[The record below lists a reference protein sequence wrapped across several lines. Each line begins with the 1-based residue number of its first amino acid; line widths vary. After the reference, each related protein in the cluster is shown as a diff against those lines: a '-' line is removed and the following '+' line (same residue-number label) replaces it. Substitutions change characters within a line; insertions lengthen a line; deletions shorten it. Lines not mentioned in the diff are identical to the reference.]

1 MLLRGS
7 LVRGISG
14 RCSIKGNQSPLFRAA
29 WAWSALIWLHKL
41 NQSKYCGMKPLQ
53 NRFAKFQ
60 LVVILLVCFQLQITA
75 QNVGIGTN
83 SPAGRLHIDL
93 NGTATPYA
101 ILIDDDGDPVI
112 RIRKGGISRGYF
124 QISGDN
130 VELGSYATNPLGKL
144 VFHTNGS
151 DRMFITPA
159 GNVGI
164 GAADPISKLQI
175 IGGTN
180 LSLTSNGF
188 LMLGAESASNLVM
201 DNNEIQARNDSAA
214 STLSLQGEGGRIS
227 AGDLGDANLQI
238 DGTSVQA
245 LFNGAAE
252 TLILQGV
259 NGGKTR
265 LGNGFD
271 FSNTKLHI
279 STGVD
284 AGLAVNQSGYLMIGM
299 SNSENIVFDNN
310 EILARNNGVASTL
323 FLARDGS
330 KVQLGNGTEASGTKL
345 HITSGN
351 DVGLTDDLSGY
362 MMMGLQAGSNMVL
375 DNNEIQVRNNGVG
388 THLYM
393 QNGGGNVYIGDATNF
408 TGSHRLGVDG
418 NTVITGALRVGTT
431 VTPAGY
437 KLAVDGKAICTEL
450 LVRLVPSWPDY
461 VFARNYK
468 LPSLTEVESF
478 INKNSHLPGIPAAKT
493 LEATGLNIGE
503 MQKLQMQKIEE
514 LTLYLIDMNKQLQQ
528 VKEENEKLKQ
538 QLGVKQ

>member
-1 MLLRGS
+1 
-7 LVRGISG
+7 
-14 RCSIKGNQSPLFRAA
+14 
-29 WAWSALIWLHKL
+29 
-41 NQSKYCGMKPLQ
+41 MKPLH
-53 NRFAKFQ
+53 NRFVKFQ
-60 LVVILLVCFQLQITA
+60 AFLIILVCVHLQTAA

-83 SPAGRLHIDL
+83 APAGRLHIDL

-112 RIRKGGISRGYF
+112 RIRKGGISRGYL

-144 VFHTNGS
+144 VFHTNGV
-151 DRMFITPA
+151 DRIFITPG
-159 GNVGI
+159 GNTGI

-175 IGGTN
+175 IGGTD

-188 LMLGAESASNLVM
+188 FMLGTASSSNIVM
-201 DNNEIQARNDSAA
+201 DNNEIQARNDSVEA
-214 STLSLQGEGGRIS
+214 SLTLQGEGGRLLIGKPS
-227 AGDLGDANLQI
+227 DANIQI

-252 TLILQGV
+252 TLILQGA

-265 LGNGFD
+265 LGSGFD

-284 AGLAVNQSGYLMIGM
+284 AGVDISQSGYLMIGM
-299 SNSENIVFDNN
+299 SNAENIVFDNN

-330 KVQLGNGTEASGTKL
+330 KVQLGNGAEGTGTKL

-351 DVGLTDDLSGY
+351 DVGLTDNLSGY
-362 MMMGLQAGSNMVL
+362 LMMGSQSGSNMVL
-375 DNNEIQVRNNGVG
+375 DNNEIQVRNNGAS
-388 THLYM
+388 THLYL
-393 QNGGGNVYIGDATNF
+393 QNGGGNVFIGDATNF
-408 TGSHRLGVDG
+408 NSSHRLGVDG
-418 NTVITGALRVGTT
+418 NAVFTGAVRIGTT
-431 VTPAGY
+431 VTPSGY

-450 LVRLVPSWPDY
+450 LVRLVPNWPDY
-461 VFARNYK
+461 VFGKKYI
-468 LPSLTEVESF
+468 LPSLNEVENY
-478 INKNSHLPGIPAAKT
+478 IQQNNHLPGIPAAKII
-493 LEATGLNIGE
+493 EDNGLNIGE

-514 LTLYLIDMNKQLQQ
+514 LTLYIIDINKQLQQ
-528 VKEENEKLKQ
+528 VKEENEKLKMK
-538 QLGVKQ
+538 LSEKQ